1 MVDLMDI
8 GRGGVLAYR
17 TALGVTGENI
27 ANVDTAGYRRRDA
40 VMQEVGVGGG
50 VDVVDIRRAFD
61 GLVAARSRDAQST
74 LGAAETHL
82 SHVQAL
88 EDRLLPGEGG
98 LPDLLDGFF
107 DALDGLSQVPEDQG
121 LRQAVLSAGTALAGG
136 VADLAEGIDV
146 LTRNVR
152 EETAQTVERANTVLS
167 GLAEVQEQL
176 AQVTNERARN
186 PLLDQ
191 RDRLLVNLAELVAID
206 VEMDDAG
213 RATVRLG
220 ADGSGPMVLERGRA
234 GRIEVGTAGRYTVTS
249 ADTKAVEVQTTLR
262 GGMLGGLA
270 NAAGAMAQAASDLDL
285 WASRMAEEINAVHA
299 QGLTPTGGR
308 GGALFSVSGWEAT
321 PGALMRGTGAASV
334 TITDATVMPAGPLTL
349 VQDAPSGLWQARD
362 AAGQVLATG
371 EQTLSLPGLRIE
383 MSGVPLDGDRITLA
397 RQDAS
402 ARHMTLVLNDPQ
414 GIAAAG
420 TLTVSAVP
428 GNRGTATLSAT
439 VLSAQ
444 GTGPRDLSGVLGEN
458 PVEFLNAGVIGV
470 IAAGHA
476 DAALSVQP
484 RLAAMDLG
492 PLAGA
497 NPHALSLTT
506 PEGVAQ
512 FALPAGLTTDALAA
526 ALNSGAVETADGQR
540 LAAFGLLAEAQ
551 GDTLTLMARDGALP
565 LAASLATNLGSV
577 AGVVVADAAPA
588 AVLSVFTRDGRQLSG
603 PPLGATEAA
612 ALLTQENGFH
622 ADAAYSADYLDGA
635 APYGGL
641 SLGRQSVGGD
651 HVALLG
657 QAGGIAAWTG
667 TIPAPANPSVEV
679 GYEGATQ
686 SSTLRL
692 PEGANAAWMAQEL
705 TTALP
710 VRAEAETRLALA
722 LPTSGVLSFQLSG
735 QNLTPVTISADMG
748 AVGVAGLQAAI
759 NAQSG
764 ATGIRAERAP
774 NGGRL
779 VLVED
784 QGADISLSRLTHS
797 GGEAALLTRLA
808 PDGAALGT
816 VSLGAGGPDAARIS
830 GTVRLSGSAGF
841 GVTENGVLQVAAPDG
856 FENGLITRQTG
867 AAGAQVTLTPAE
879 PGPGDLSL
887 RRIAVTGAD
896 GRVVTAEADPALGSG
911 AAMARALA
919 ADLRATAPASRIT
932 GAALPALPPDGAQM
946 RVSLGAQ
953 DYGIRMSGGA
963 PVVSGPEEGRITAR
977 FDENNRL
984 ILETE
989 GGTLDGS
996 ALRLPSD
1003 AGEAARFG
1011 MGAGNAPVTT
1021 VIGQPFDAG
1030 SLPSSFTIKLNGQ
1043 EHFVSVSAGAV
1054 VLPVTFPG
1062 TGYINT
1068 AFGRVE
1074 IEFSA
1079 LDGEM
1084 MIEAQPGAAAAGFET
1099 LGLRAEVTEDGALRL
1114 TATDD
1119 RVLGVEN
1126 VTTGGGSVLR
1136 LNSIPDED
1144 LIVVM
1149 GGTGAL
1155 RLAGQISDTPATER
1169 AREVRVL
1176 DATTGLVGL
1185 FDRDSGAHLASRT
1198 LDAAGTARFGDLQ
1211 ITLGG
1216 GRVTGDRYLIA
1227 PNAGGAG
1234 DGRSVEAMANLRQ
1247 RDGLTGRGGYAT
1259 GFASLQQRAGAQ
1271 VTASESRVAT
1281 AEAEAESAARAESEL
1296 GGVDLDAEAAQLMQQ
1311 QQAYQANAQ
1320 VLSVARSLFD
1330 TLLQAI

>member
-61 GLVAARSRDAQST
+61 GLLAARSRDAQST

-121 LRQAVLSAGTALAGG
+121 LRQAVLSSGAALAGG

-146 LTRNVR
+146 LARNVR
-152 EETAQTVERANTVLS
+152 EETEQTVARANTVLS

-176 AQVTNERARN
+176 AQVTDERARN

-191 RDRLLVNLAELVAID
+191 RDRLLVNLAELVSID
-206 VEMDDAG
+206 VSLDDAG

-220 ADGSGPMVLERGRA
+220 ADGSGPLVLERGRA
-234 GRIEVGTAGRYTVTS
+234 GRIEQGTGGRYLVTS
-249 ADTKAVEVQTTLR
+249 ADTKPVEVQTTLR

-270 NAAGAMAQAASDLDL
+270 SAAGAMAQAGVDLDR
-285 WASRMAEEINAVHA
+285 WASRMAEEFNAVHA
-299 QGLTPTGGR
+299 QGLTPSGGR
-308 GGALFSVSGWEAT
+308 GGALFSVSGWEAA

-349 VQDAPSGLWQARD
+349 VQDAPTGLWQARD
-362 AAGQVLATG
+362 AAGQILATG

-383 MSGVPLDGDRITLA
+383 MSGVPLDGDRITLT

-439 VLSAQ
+439 VLSAPDS
-444 GTGPRDLSGVLGEN
+444 GPRDLSGILSAE
-458 PVEFLNAGVIGV
+458 PVEFLSAGVVGV
-470 IAAGHA
+470 IPAGRA
-476 DAALSVQP
+476 GAALSVQP
-484 RLAAMDLG
+484 RFAAMDLG

-497 NPHALSLTT
+497 APQALSLTT

-512 FALPAGLTTDALAA
+512 FALPAGLSPEGLAA
-526 ALNSGAVETADGQR
+526 ALNSGAVQTAEGQS
-540 LAAFGLLAEAQ
+540 LGALGLMAEAI
-551 GDTLTLMARDGALP
+551 GDTLSLLARDGDLP
-565 LAASLATNLGSV
+565 LSASLATDLGSL

-603 PPLGATEAA
+603 PPLGASAAA
-612 ALLTQENGFH
+612 ALLTPENGFYP
-622 ADAAYSADYLDGA
+622 DAAYNADYLDGA

-641 SLGRQSVGGD
+641 SLTRQSVSGD

-657 QAGGIAAWTG
+657 QAGGIATWTG
-667 TIPAPANPSVEV
+667 TSPAPANPSVEI

-692 PEGANAAWMAQEL
+692 PEGANAAWAAQEL

-710 VRAEAETRLALA
+710 VRAEAETRLALDV
-722 LPTSGVLSFQLSG
+722 PTSGVLSFQLVG
-735 QNLTPVTISADMG
+735 QNLTPLTIAADLG
-748 AVGVAGLQAAI
+748 AVGAAGLQAAI

-764 ATGIRAERAP
+764 ATGIRAELAP

-779 VLVED
+779 VLVEAN
-784 QGADISLSRLTHS
+784 GADISLSRVAHS
-797 GGEAALLTRLA
+797 GAEAVTLTRLA
-808 PDGAALGT
+808 PDGAALGA

-830 GTVRLSGSAGF
+830 GTVRLSGGAGF
-841 GVTENGVLQVAAPDG
+841 GVTENGILQTAEPDG
-856 FENGLITRQTG
+856 FANGLIARQTG

-879 PGPGDLSL
+879 PGPGDQSL
-887 RRIAVTGAD
+887 RRISVTGAD
-896 GRVVTAEADPALGSG
+896 GRVVTAEADPALGTG

-932 GAALPALPPDGAQM
+932 GAALTALPPEGAQM

-953 DYGIRMSGGA
+953 DYAIRMSGGA
-963 PVVSGPEEGRITAR
+963 PVVSGPEAGRVTAR

-996 ALRLPSD
+996 ALRLPGD

-1011 MGAGNAPVTT
+1011 MGQGNAPVTT

-1054 VLPVTFPG
+1054 VLPATFPG
-1062 TGYINT
+1062 TGHINT

-1074 IEFSA
+1074 IQFSA

-1084 MIEAQPGAAAAGFET
+1084 LIDAQPGAAAAGFET
-1099 LGLRAEVTEDGALRL
+1099 LGLRAEVTEGGALRL

-1119 RVLGVEN
+1119 RVLAVES
-1126 VTTGGGSVLR
+1126 VASGGGSVLR
-1136 LNSIPDED
+1136 LKDIPDED

-1155 RLAGQISDTPATER
+1155 RLAGEVSDTPAAER

-1176 DATTGLVGL
+1176 DAATGLVGL
-1185 FDRDSGAHLASRT
+1185 FDSASGAHLASRT
-1198 LDAAGTARFGDLQ
+1198 LDAAGTARFGDLEV
-1211 ITLGG
+1211 TLGG
-1216 GRVTGDRYLIA
+1216 GRVTGDRYLLS
-1227 PNAGGAG
+1227 PNSGGAG
-1234 DGRSVEAMANLRQ
+1234 DGRSIETLANLRQ

-1281 AEAEAESAARAESEL
+1281 ALAEAESAARAESEL
-1296 GGVDLDAEAAQLMQQ
+1296 GGVDLDAEAARLMQQ

-1320 VLSVARSLFD
+1320 VLAVARSLFD